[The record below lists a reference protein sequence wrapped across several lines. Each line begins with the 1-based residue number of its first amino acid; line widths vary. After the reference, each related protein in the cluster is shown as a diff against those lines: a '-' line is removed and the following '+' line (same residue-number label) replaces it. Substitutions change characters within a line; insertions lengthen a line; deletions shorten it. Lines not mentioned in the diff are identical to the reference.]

1 MSQNESTT
9 DRWVRAVL
17 GVIVLWFSYASLSN
31 WEEWVGYVIGLVLL
45 VTAVT
50 GYCALYT
57 LLGMSTKKQ
66 NQ

>member
-1 MSQNESTT
+1 
-9 DRWVRAVL
+9 
-17 GVIVLWFSYASLSN
+17 VIVLWFSYDSLSN